1 MTGMTLIFISQV
13 GIVGIIPVLILLIII
28 PVTHCLSKVNSAI
41 TGKLA
46 QLRDK
51 RIQISA
57 EIIEGIKYVKLY
69 GWEMAFKRRILE
81 ARDKEVELLKKL
93 AFSRAFSRTF
103 SKSICFF
110 SSFVLFLITLRIGVG
125 LSSSLIFSVL
135 VVTSVVQYFT
145 IYAVYGVDILYEL
158 NIMFK
163 RYVNILN
170 IENPLIN

>member
-1 MTGMTLIFISQV
+1 
-13 GIVGIIPVLILLIII
+13 
-28 PVTHCLSKVNSAI
+28 
-41 TGKLA
+41 
-46 QLRDK
+46 
-51 RIQISA
+51 
-57 EIIEGIKYVKLY
+57 
-69 GWEMAFKRRILE
+69 MAFKRRILE

-110 SSFVLFLITLRIGVG
+110 SSFVLFIITLRIGVG
-125 LSSSLIFSVL
+125 LSSSLIFFVL